1 MFCLSEQFGATS
13 VRGATAVAM
22 QNELS
27 MYVVVHLKA
36 PRLCLGDLGSGH
48 WTILILP
55 CVWIHVWALICRD
68 LMKDRKS

>member
-27 MYVVVHLKA
+27 MYVVIHLKA
-36 PRLCLGDLGSGH
+36 SRRQAGLPWGFGFRPLDYFNFALCLDSCLG
-48 WTILILP
+48 P
-55 CVWIHVWALICRD
+55 D
-68 LMKDRKS
+68 MP